1 MGTGKLND
9 DEVFDDV
16 IVIQAKS
23 GAVVCSS
30 DQCNSNNCIVV
41 CRTLSISWRR

>member
-1 MGTGKLND
+1 MGTGKLDD

-23 GAVVCSS
+23 GAVVAE
-30 DQCNSNNCIVV
+30 
-41 CRTLSISWRR
+41 W

>member
-1 MGTGKLND
+1 MGIGKLND

-23 GAVVCSS
+23 GAAVAE
-30 DQCNSNNCIVV
+30 
-41 CRTLSISWRR
+41 W